1 MVLVVWDLSIHPIPS
16 IQHKA
21 LSVLN
26 SLGIGWFFKKNQ
38 SLLIDL
44 HPPFPL
50 AKNNTI
56 SSDTFSLKD
65 FYSHQIMKR
74 PKVTHCGLSLSK
86 EAVSSS
92 SSSGCTGASFST
104 VVKRFTWQMGSYHK
118 CIIFCLRRPSLVAP
132 ELLDFQNTGLHYF
145 VHFSCFLLLASWDA
159 IEPTWVSRS
168 VSQWL

>member
-26 SLGIGWFFKKNQ
+26 SLGIGWFLKKK
-38 SLLIDL
+38 SIAFDW
-44 HPPFPL
+44 PPSPFPL

-118 CIIFCLRRPSLVAP
+118 CFIFCLRRPSSVAP
-132 ELLDFQNTGLHYF
+132 EHLDFQNTGLHYF